1 MIGNSSRQP
10 QNTGSHKDKFAYALI
25 DVYYCCNSTCRLLP
39 QGDDPMRAIVGVAS
53 IPMASLAA
61 GVPVEGA
68 FKLTNPI
75 TKRPAGR
82 IILGMGWHNPL
93 QLPGTAPQ
101 GQYR

>member
-1 MIGNSSRQP
+1 
-10 QNTGSHKDKFAYALI
+10 
-25 DVYYCCNSTCRLLP
+25 
-39 QGDDPMRAIVGVAS
+39 MRAIVGVAS

-82 IILGMGWHNPL
+82 IILGLGWHNPL

-101 GQYR
+101 GERAWHLCSPCGRGLVPLPGPSKSKPCCAELGLVQQGDTYIASRRW